1 MDESKEDGQAGCT
14 EKPYWSAAKKVC
26 GVDQYG
32 APSMDGSK
40 YGQAG
45 VPAAVPTGT
54 PATVAVAQGPAVPAV
69 VPVGVSMA
77 AAASKGLAAT
87 AAGPMGALAPAARK
101 REPTGGWPATM
112 PIAVPAGAPTAA
124 TAAKEPTAPTAGVG
138 ARGGGACGVTSGCD
152 GTHGALTGGGGS
164 SLKGGDGRGEVG
176 QSNTDGDGSDGDDV
190 KVGG

>member
-45 VPAAVPTGT
+45 VPAAVPAGT
-54 PATVAVAQGPAVPAV
+54 PATVVVAQGPAVPAA
-69 VPVGVSMA
+69 VPVSM

-124 TAAKEPTAPTAGVG
+124 TAAKKPTAAH
-138 ARGGGACGVTSGCD
+138 S
-152 GTHGALTGGGGS
+152 GGGGPRRRC
-164 SLKGGDGRGEVG
+164 LWGHGRRRQQPKGWRWPR
-176 QSNTDGDGSDGDDV
+176 
-190 KVGG
+190 